1 MSKKQL
7 RYRIYF
13 WISFLFFYSS
23 LYIYSEFCL
32 RPLATVLEALIP
44 IALAVPVAFLTA
56 AFNKRNSYMRAL
68 RDLWQRL
75 VPAAQTAIQYTHLTS
90 PDQRDFAR
98 TQESLSTAID
108 MLRGVF
114 SNVPTGSPP
123 GLYPYENLKDIQRIV
138 SLLKYGPNFRRAEV
152 DKARLCITRL
162 WQEMHVAMLGEFD
175 RAVPLEPVSKYLGSG
190 QSVADLLEDKQL
202 KDEHLS
208 RNRSASNP
216 FK

>member
-44 IALAVPVAFLTA
+44 IALAVPVALLTA

-75 VPAAQTAIQYTHLTS
+75 VPAAQTAIQYTRLTS
-90 PDQRDFAR
+90 PDR
-98 TQESLSTAID
+98 AI
-108 MLRGVF
+108 
-114 SNVPTGSPP
+114 
-123 GLYPYENLKDIQRIV
+123 
-138 SLLKYGPNFRRAEV
+138 
-152 DKARLCITRL
+152 LC
-162 WQEMHVAMLGEFD
+162 
-175 RAVPLEPVSKYLGSG
+175 
-190 QSVADLLEDKQL
+190 SVLAL
-202 KDEHLS
+202 
-208 RNRSASNP
+208 
-216 FK
+216 